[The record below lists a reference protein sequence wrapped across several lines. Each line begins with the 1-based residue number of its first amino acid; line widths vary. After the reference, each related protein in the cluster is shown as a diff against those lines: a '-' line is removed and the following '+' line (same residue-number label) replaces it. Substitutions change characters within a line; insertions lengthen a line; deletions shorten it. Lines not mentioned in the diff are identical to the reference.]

1 MAPRKGGFSLGKE
14 EMAISVAQ
22 VTQGGLAYRISGA
35 EKKTVT
41 DVTMDSGYVTGGE
54 PVTAA
59 QLGFSSVC
67 NSATAQIKTT
77 SGAGVNVAS
86 CAAVVQT
93 DGSVN
98 LKCHD
103 ETPAEVANAADI
115 ATTIIR
121 VTATGT

>member
-1 MAPRKGGFSLGKE
+1 
-14 EMAISVAQ
+14 MAISPAQ
-22 VTQGGLAYRISGA
+22 VLSGGLAYRIQGA
-35 EKKTVT
+35 QKKTIT

-59 QLGFSSVC
+59 QLGMSSVVHD
-67 NSATAQIKTT
+67 ATAQIKTT
-77 SGAGVNVAS
+77 SGAAVNVAS
-86 CAAVVQT
+86 CSAITQT

-121 VTATGT
+121 VTAFGV